1 MDGGRPIVLLGKACE
16 QVRSDGSGALTHHA
30 QRSCCDGANCRCCS
44 NGAAAGR
51 PWTVSIAVP
60 GSVIDN
66 TQNVEFATY
75 VAGQIAR
82 AAAIFNIDEVRVRDV
97 KFLLPTHPCRVR
109 QWRQSPTSKA
119 S

>member
-1 MDGGRPIVLLGKACE
+1 M
-16 QVRSDGSGALTHHA
+16 
-30 QRSCCDGANCRCCS
+30 
-44 NGAAAGR
+44 
-51 PWTVSIAVP
+51 P

-97 KFLLPTHPCRVR
+97 KCLLPTHPSRCGSGGNLLHPQQV
-109 QWRQSPTSKA
+109 
-119 S
+119 